1 MPARLAHLNLSDAAF
16 IAASSQVL
24 LAPISNLQQ
33 EHVLRRWRS
42 AAASAF
48 FVADLG
54 GLQSIDVCAVM
65 GLTGDTIRFRYSTT
79 DATGDAG
86 DAWDSGVLA
95 IDQLYLQALD
105 LRPAP
110 IVARYVRVDI
120 DGGTDPFVEAGRLFV
135 GLTETFGINFGYG
148 WQRGWIDPSSLRKTE
163 GGQTQ
168 IKRKTKTRVVEVAFD
183 NLTKPER
190 DGLVEQIDGAN
201 GLTDDILFIGDPVS
215 PNLARDSIFGLMTD
229 LSPVSAPVFGR
240 YSKPYK
246 IEGRL

>member
-1 MPARLAHLNLSDAAF
+1 MPARLAYLNFADAAVLS
-16 IAASSQVL
+16 ASSQVL
-24 LAPISNLQQ
+24 LAPIFNLQQ

-42 AAASAF
+42 TAASAF
-48 FVADLG
+48 FVVDLRS
-54 GLQSIDVCAVM
+54 LLTFDVCAVM
-65 GLTGDTIRFRYSTT
+65 GLTGKTIRFRYSTADT
-79 DATGDAG
+79 TGAAG
-86 DAWDSGVLA
+86 DVWDSGILA

-105 LRPAP
+105 LRPTP

-120 DGGTDPFVEAGRLFV
+120 DGGTDLFVEAGRLFIS
-135 GLTETFGINFGYG
+135 LSETFGINFSYG
-148 WQRGWIDPSSLRKTE
+148 WHRGWIDTSTVRKTE

-168 IKRKTKTRVVEVAFD
+168 IKRKTKTRVVEISFD

-190 DGLVEQIDGAN
+190 DGLVEQIDGSN
-201 GLTDDILFIGDPVS
+201 GLTDDVLIIADPIS
-215 PNLARDSIFGLMTD
+215 TNLAQDSIFGLMTD